1 MAARLVKSSKD
12 SIRVEVEISLGR
24 SLLESEELIQKALN
38 EAGTLATLETFS
50 RFDADGS
57 PIQVG
62 AVKFTSKGRL
72 KKTYQ
77 TPYGEAE
84 VERYVYQ
91 SATGGKTYCPL
102 EITGRMIMTATPR
115 FAKILSYKYADL
127 GLSRLC
133 EDMEISHGRKVL
145 RSYAH
150 KIGELVGSVAQLKEE
165 AWTYSTPL
173 LEKDITTVTVGL
185 DGTCMLM
192 HDDGWR
198 EAMVGT
204 VALYDKEGERQ
215 HTLYIGSSPEYGKE
229 TFLSRLEREIG
240 HVKQSYGKALFI
252 GLADGAKSNWPF
264 LKKHTERQVVD
275 FYHAVEYL
283 VKAAE
288 AYYDT
293 DTKERKAWLDS
304 RCHDLKHKRGAAQRI
319 LREMDEWTVLVPW
332 KEGPRWDKLRSALD
346 YFMNN
351 IDEGRMSYGEYVKE
365 NLPIGSGV
373 TEAAC
378 KVIVKQRLCNSGMRW
393 KTKGAQ
399 VVLSLRCLTHTPGR
413 WNQFWEKIDQ
423 YGFQMAA

>member
-1 MAARLVKSSKD
+1 MAARIVKTSSD
-12 SIRVEVEISLGR
+12 TLTVEVQIPFGR
-24 SLLESEELIQKALN
+24 SLLESEELIQQALN
-38 EAGTLATLETFS
+38 EAGTVATAQTLE
-50 RFDADGS
+50 RFDSDGS
-57 PIQVG
+57 PIEVG
-62 AVKFTSKGRL
+62 ALKFTSKGRL
-72 KKTYQ
+72 PKNYQ
-77 TPYGEAE
+77 TPYGETR
-84 VERYVYQ
+84 VERHVYQ

-102 EITGRMIMTATPR
+102 EVTGRIIMTATPR

-133 EDMEISHGRKVL
+133 QDLEISNGRKVL

-150 KIGELVGSVAQLKEE
+150 KIGELVGSVAELKEE
-165 AWTYSTPL
+165 VWTYQTPVL
-173 LEKDITTVTVGL
+173 DSEIATVTVGL

-192 HDDGWR
+192 REEGWR

-215 HTLYIGSSPEYGKE
+215 HTIYIGASPEYGKE
-229 TFLSRLEREIG
+229 TFLSRLETEIAD
-240 HVKQSYGKALFI
+240 VKKNYGMALYI
-252 GLADGAKSNWPF
+252 GLADGAKGNWVF
-264 LKKHTERQVVD
+264 LEKHTEKQVVD
-275 FYHAVEYL
+275 FYHATEYL
-283 VKAAE
+283 TDAAD
-288 AYYDT
+288 AYFEKNP
-293 DTKERKAWLDS
+293 KERKAWLDA
-304 RCHDLKHKRGAAQRI
+304 RCHDLKHKRGAAHRI
-319 LREMDEWTVLVPW
+319 LREMDEWTVSVPW
-332 KEGPRWDKLRSALD
+332 KEGPRWDKLKGALD

-351 IDEGRMSYGEYVKE
+351 TDKNRMSYGEYVKE

-393 KTKGAQ
+393 KDKGAR